1 MIVIKF
7 KKSVG
12 EIPEG
17 ALGIL
22 RSTLDGNVDYTRVF
36 IPRHYVGLDESIL
49 PCYDMPINDADCIYW
64 EEINERSLSKM
75 RLKELTDLDNE
86 IESKE
91 RLLIGPGGVIIK
103 TLGIEKFE
111 TNPRLLDILNLLDLP
126 PPNEWEG
133 KHD

>member
-12 EIPEG
+12 EIPER

-22 RSTLDGNVDYTRVF
+22 RNTLNGNIDYSRVF
-36 IPRHYVGLDESIL
+36 IPRHYVGLDKNIL
-49 PCYDMPINDADCIYW
+49 PCYDMPTDNENCW
-64 EEINERSLSKM
+64 EEVSNGIDETE
-75 RLKELTDLDNE
+75 LKELTDLDNE